1 MKITKILENFCMKN
15 LGKLALITSLSVNS
29 KDALVNLIIVIL
41 IISSFNSIN
50 FKKAKSCIGRFVNN
64 KSHSSDKNKKCQ
76 KNDHE
81 KDDDEK
87 DNDKKD
93 NDKKDECKQ
102 DKNKVDRNKNDKNEL
117 FSNTNT
123 NVPYKLN
130 LPTDNK
136 SPKSNEDIIKNN
148 IKMMCKK
155 IDQEQNDLKKR
166 VKFEGPYK
174 NSINLYEKNYKV
186 KPDEYDFNIN
196 INESTCAMPIFHM
209 RTHSDINFYYNFIL
223 HNFNPKKIN
232 DLIMCKDIHKFM
244 STSSL
249 TSDDIPDELAP
260 VYFIKKDSCETEVYE
275 YLKIFIYTD
284 EDNNKIGFVQ
294 KGNDYPYVKND
305 IDLLITNG
313 LIGDLLMN
321 KHYINYNLSVNDG
334 VTEFL
339 EKLLSLVLIPELLIG
354 GDLKIDIEN
363 YYENSRAFEYHY
375 NTLNSTS
382 NMFRTSI

>member
-15 LGKLALITSLSVNS
+15 LGKLALITSLTSNS
-29 KDALVNLIIVIL
+29 KDAMVNLIVVVL
-41 IISSFNSIN
+41 IISFFNTIN
-50 FKKAKSCIGRFVNN
+50 LKRAKSYIGRFIN
-64 KSHSSDKNKKCQ
+64 KDSNSDKNVENNHVENSQ
-76 KNDHE
+76 VDNNDNLHD
-81 KDDDEK
+81 KSDVPIDKSTFSLPK
-87 DNDKKD
+87 DNISPP
-93 NDKKDECKQ
+93 
-102 DKNKVDRNKNDKNEL
+102 RN
-117 FSNTNT
+117 FMSI
-123 NVPYKLN
+123 NVPTNNSL
-130 LPTDNK
+130 
-136 SPKSNEDIIKNN
+136 PKSNEDIIKNN

-155 IDQEQNDLKKR
+155 IDQEQTNLKKR
-166 VKFEGPYK
+166 VKFEGPYRNDV
-174 NSINLYEKNYKV
+174 NSHEQNYKV

-209 RTHSDINFYYNFIL
+209 RTNSNINFYYNFIL

-260 VYFIKKDSCETEVYE
+260 VYFIKKDSSGTEVYE

-294 KGNDYPYVKND
+294 KGNDYLYVKND
-305 IDLLITNG
+305 IDLLVSNG

-339 EKLLSLVLIPELLIG
+339 DKLLSLVLIPELLIG
-354 GDLKIDIEN
+354 DNLKVDIEN

-375 NTLNSTS
+375 NTLNSSS

>member
-1 MKITKILENFCMKN
+1 MKN
-15 LGKLALITSLSVNS
+15 LGKLALITSLTSNS
-29 KDALVNLIIVIL
+29 KDALINLIIVIL

-50 FKKAKSCIGRFVNN
+50 LKRAKSYIGKFINKDSDINVENN
-64 KSHSSDKNKKCQ
+64 QVDNNDKSDIPIDKSTFSLP
-76 KNDHE
+76 
-81 KDDDEK
+81 K
-87 DNDKKD
+87 DNITPS
-93 NDKKDECKQ
+93 
-102 DKNKVDRNKNDKNEL
+102 RNPI
-117 FSNTNT
+117 SI
-123 NVPYKLN
+123 NVPAN
-130 LPTDNK
+130 
-136 SPKSNEDIIKNN
+136 SPSKSNEDIIKNN

-155 IDQEQNDLKKR
+155 IDQEQTNLKKR

-174 NSINLYEKNYKV
+174 NEVNSHEKNYKV

-209 RTHSDINFYYNFIL
+209 RTNSNIDFYYNFIL

-260 VYFIKKDSCETEVYE
+260 VYFIKKDLSGTEVYE

-294 KGNDYPYVKND
+294 KGNDYLYVKND
-305 IDLLITNG
+305 IDLLVSNG

-339 EKLLSLVLIPELLIG
+339 DKLLSLVLIPELLIG
-354 GDLKIDIEN
+354 GDLKVDIEN
-363 YYENSRAFEYHY
+363 YYENARAFEYHY
-375 NTLNSTS
+375 NTLNSS
-382 NMFRTSI
+382 SSMFRTSI

>member
-1 MKITKILENFCMKN
+1 MRITKILENFCMKN
-15 LGKLALITSLSVNS
+15 LGKLALITGLTSNS
-29 KDALVNLIIVIL
+29 KEGLINLIIVIL
-41 IISSFNSIN
+41 MISSFNSFN
-50 FKKAKSCIGRFVNN
+50 LKRAKSYIGKFIN
-64 KSHSSDKNKKCQ
+64 KDSTSDKNVENNQVDDNDNSEKKPDISID
-76 KNDHE
+76 KSTFSLP
-81 KDDDEK
+81 K
-87 DNDKKD
+87 DNITP
-93 NDKKDECKQ
+93 Q
-102 DKNKVDRNKNDKNEL
+102 RNPL
-117 FSNTNT
+117 SI
-123 NVPYKLN
+123 NVPSN
-130 LPTDNK
+130 
-136 SPKSNEDIIKNN
+136 SPSKSNEDIIKNN

-155 IDQEQNDLKKR
+155 IDQEQSNLKKR
-166 VKFEGPYK
+166 IKFEGPYK
-174 NSINLYEKNYKV
+174 NEVNSHEKNYKV

-209 RTHSDINFYYNFIL
+209 RTNSNIDFYYNFIL
-223 HNFNPKKIN
+223 HNFDPKKIN

-260 VYFIKKDSCETEVYE
+260 VYFIKKDSSGTEVYE

-294 KGNDYPYVKND
+294 KGNDYLYIKND
-305 IDLLITNG
+305 IDLLVSNG

-339 EKLLSLVLIPELLIG
+339 DKLLSLVLIPELLIG
-354 GDLKIDIEN
+354 GDLKVDIEN
-363 YYENSRAFEYHY
+363 YYENARAFEYHY
-375 NTLNSTS
+375 NTLNSSS

>member
-1 MKITKILENFCMKN
+1 MRITKILENFCMKN
-15 LGKLALITSLSVNS
+15 LGKLALITSLTTNS
-29 KDALVNLIIVIL
+29 KDALINLIIMML
-41 IISSFNSIN
+41 IMSSFNSIS
-50 FKKAKSCIGRFVNN
+50 FKKAKSCICKFVKGKDNSCE
-64 KSHSSDKNKKCQ
+64 KDIELEKCESDK
-76 KNDHE
+76 
-81 KDDDEK
+81 DD
-87 DNDKKD
+87 N
-93 NDKKDECKQ
+93 
-102 DKNKVDRNKNDKNEL
+102 VIH
-117 FSNTNT
+117 SNTRIPSTPVLNSP
-123 NVPYKLN
+123 VSSKLN

-136 SPKSNEDIIKNN
+136 SPSSNEDIIKNN

-155 IDQEQNDLKKR
+155 IDQEQNNLKKR

-174 NSINLYEKNYKV
+174 NDVNSHEKNYKV

-249 TSDDIPDELAP
+249 TSDDIADELAP
-260 VYFIKKDSCETEVYE
+260 VYFIKKDSSGTEVYE

-284 EDNNKIGFVQ
+284 EDNIKIGFVQ
-294 KGNDYPYVKND
+294 KGNDYLYVKND
-305 IDLLITNG
+305 IDLLIGNG

-321 KHYINYNLSVNDG
+321 KHYINYNLSLNEG

-363 YYENSRAFEYHY
+363 YYENARAFEFHY
-375 NTLNSTS
+375 NTLTSTS

>member
-15 LGKLALITSLSVNS
+15 LGKLALITSLTTNS
-29 KDALVNLIIVIL
+29 KDAIINLIIVML
-41 IISSFNSIN
+41 IISSFNTIS

-64 KSHSSDKNKKCQ
+64 KDCSSEKHVSLEKDESDKEENS
-76 KNDHE
+76 
-81 KDDDEK
+81 
-87 DNDKKD
+87 
-93 NDKKDECKQ
+93 
-102 DKNKVDRNKNDKNEL
+102 L
-117 FSNTNT
+117 PTN
-123 NVPYKLN
+123 NRSQPPSPSRSESQSQSQSVFNKLN

-136 SPKSNEDIIKNN
+136 SSSSNEDIIKNN

-155 IDQEQNDLKKR
+155 IDQEQNNLKKR

-174 NSINLYEKNYKV
+174 NDVNSHERNYKV

-249 TSDDIPDELAP
+249 TSDDIADELAP
-260 VYFIKKDSCETEVYE
+260 VYFIKKDSCGTEVYE

-284 EDNNKIGFVQ
+284 EDNNKIGFCQ
-294 KGNDYPYVKND
+294 KGNDYLYVKND
-305 IDLLITNG
+305 IDLLIANG

-354 GDLKIDIEN
+354 GDLKVDIEN
-363 YYENSRAFEYHY
+363 YYENARAFEYHY

>member
-15 LGKLALITSLSVNS
+15 LGKLALITSLTSNS
-29 KDALVNLIIVIL
+29 KDALINLIVVML
-41 IISSFNSIN
+41 IISSFNSVN
-50 FKKAKSCIGRFVNN
+50 LKKAKSCICRLVGN
-64 KSHSSDKNKKCQ
+64 
-76 KNDHE
+76 
-81 KDDDEK
+81 K
-87 DNDKKD
+87 DNSSKKNRQD
-93 NDKKDECKQ
+93 QKDECERDHC
-102 DKNKVDRNKNDKNEL
+102 DKEDNILPVHNPPPSPI
-117 FSNTNT
+117 FS
-123 NVPYKLN
+123 KLN

-136 SPKSNEDIIKNN
+136 PPKSNEDIIKNN
-148 IKMMCKK
+148 IKMMLKK
-155 IDQEQNDLKKR
+155 NDQEQNNLKNR

-174 NSINLYEKNYKV
+174 NDVNSHERNYKV

-209 RTHSDINFYYNFIL
+209 RTHGDINFYYNFIL

-249 TSDDIPDELAP
+249 TSDDIADELAP
-260 VYFIKKDSCETEVYE
+260 VYFIKKDSSGTEVYE

-294 KGNDYPYVKND
+294 KGNDYLYIKND
-305 IDLLITNG
+305 IDLLIGNG

-339 EKLLSLVLIPELLIG
+339 EKLLSLVLIPELLCG

-363 YYENSRAFEYHY
+363 YYENARAFEYHY

>member
-15 LGKLALITSLSVNS
+15 LGKLALITSLTANS
-29 KDALVNLIIVIL
+29 KDALINLIIMML

-50 FKKAKSCIGRFVNN
+50 FKRAKSCISRFVNGKE
-64 KSHSSDKNKKCQ
+64 KSC
-76 KNDHE
+76 E
-81 KDDDEK
+81 KDIELEK
-87 DNDKKD
+87 CETDN
-93 NDKKDECKQ
+93 
-102 DKNKVDRNKNDKNEL
+102 VSL
-117 FSNTNT
+117 SNTHISSKPVSNNPVRT
-123 NVPYKLN
+123 GNN
-130 LPTDNK
+130 
-136 SPKSNEDIIKNN
+136 SSKSNEDIIKNN

-155 IDQEQNDLKKR
+155 IDQEQNNLKMR

-174 NSINLYEKNYKV
+174 NDSNSHEKNYKV

-196 INESTCAMPIFHM
+196 INESTCSMPIFHM

-249 TSDDIPDELAP
+249 TSDDIADELAP
-260 VYFIKKDSCETEVYE
+260 VYFIKKDSSGTEVYE

-294 KGNDYPYVKND
+294 KGNDYLYIKND
-305 IDLLITNG
+305 IDLLTGNG

-354 GDLKIDIEN
+354 GDLKLDIEN
-363 YYENSRAFEYHY
+363 YYENARAFEYHY